1 MEEEKQLYTIILR
14 HDTSTMWLVND
25 PILALGEYGVE
36 DDTHKIKRGNGESK
50 WSELTYE
57 DFGLQYIVTF
67 ANLGGEVSD
76 NEALQKILD
85 EKVSV
90 KVFDDTNNSVITGI
104 GVIDD
109 SADEDDY
116 IARITRT
123 TKNLQTNAT
132 ISSNL
137 IVKSEDNTVQGYWST
152 DSKGNRI
159 LNIIAVCSITDYQP
173 AHRYYKDQLCYFNN
187 KVYRAYRDI
196 DSDKSFNEGQWVLLC
211 SLHSSD
217 IKYDNLVSGLD
228 AENVKDAL
236 DELKRRDDR
245 KVQKSTEE
253 RIVYGTDTFGN
264 QIVIPIDDL
273 RKVDTVNHKKADLSK
288 NVQLDAS
295 EINYSDADPS
305 LGTIRKVLD
314 SKVDKTFAGEGAKI
328 VRDIEFNYNDIDG
341 TIELVEDKVS
351 PETGESSR
359 ETRTIDIV
367 SEKELAKN
375 VADINE
381 RIDNEVETLNTRI
394 DDEVE
399 TLNIRV
405 DEEVETL
412 NTRITDEVEEL
423 NATIETNKQEI
434 NTRVDNEVATLNTTI
449 ENNKQEINTRVNN
462 EVATLNST
470 IETNKEEINTKVD
483 TIKEETD
490 KTIADNKQE
499 INDRVDEEVNTLN
512 SRIDEE
518 VATLNESIATERTAI
533 NNRVDN
539 EVADLNETIDLTKT
553 ELNNKIDEN
562 DEQINTKV
570 DTIKEETDKT
580 ISDNKADIEQKLVDG
595 LNTKIDKDISTNI
608 LIDIVAAQQS
618 QEPTLKLTR
627 KNTETKEPIVNHIH
641 FKAVGNIE
649 TKFGDGDHIIIDSSA
664 IDELLSIH
672 TTKLEQ
678 ADTRLTGHD
687 REIAALEAH
696 DVNHDTMLANHAEQL
711 VNHETRM
718 LNLETRADGFDRS
731 ILDLDAKIEQETTN
745 RKVADAKLETDI
757 SRNALNI
764 ENNTKAIR
772 DNADNIIELNDLL
785 QENVTNLT
793 QKKVDKTFAAL
804 TDNKVVGN
812 IIYTTSGNELLD
824 IEKQNVSPVDGSLS
838 SSNFKI
844 YSTDNTLVA
853 TPVLDDNNSLIGI
866 DLATNLDTD
875 VNYFVTTEILDTTI
889 PSSNIISLSSL
900 TPTDKVNVEL
910 YDIISDSEGTWARV
924 SSINEEDNTCTA
936 ITFHKH
942 AQAVW
947 GTVKG
952 NIAEQ
957 ADLQA
962 ELAKKVTL
970 QGPLNTNILAMITPG
985 TNNTT
990 RFEWGAIHVNP
1001 STGKVTTTTQLLT
1014 SSDNSIT
1021 INGSSTQSGN
1031 SITEM
1036 KAQLS
1041 VQAENVVFDPKTSGL
1056 TSVRLA
1062 WAIRELK
1069 TISDTNLSNLETK
1082 INDTKT
1088 SLNELIVNTES
1099 VLSNRIEEVNSS
1111 LSTEIENLDNDKLS
1125 KTDKPSMVYGTD
1137 EDGNQY
1143 TYGVDEFGKVDT
1155 VNNKVPDENKN
1166 IELMGSDIVT
1176 NEASAQTV
1184 AGDITNIYDIV
1195 NSITSDLATVITAY
1209 VPDTF
1214 YYATS
1219 TYTTQR
1225 FVTFER
1231 EDSILLMAKIMK
1243 DFTATTMQVTDYD
1256 AFMYDVGQG
1265 NLKLVGIPEQVG
1277 GGDTPTPEP
1286 THTGDTLV
1294 TTTELASDLV
1304 AAVSYNSATGATG
1317 PKYVDIT
1324 NNSSTSMTVLSPTWE
1339 MENNIVDSGE
1349 TITATNND
1357 ETLVATE
1364 IDSEYVA
1371 GNFTAIT
1378 TEEYGTDVMNTLN
1391 EVDGNVDTYDSLGGT
1406 EAEISAVLDEILGN

>member
-152 DSKGNRI
+152 DSKGNRV
-159 LNIIAVCSITDYQP
+159 LNIIAVCAITDYQP

-228 AENVKDAL
+228 AETVKDAL

-295 EINYSDADPS
+295 EINYSDANPS

-314 SKVDKTFAGEGAKI
+314 DKVDKTFAGEGAKI

-351 PETGESSR
+351 PENGESSR
-359 ETRTIDIV
+359 EIRTIDIV
-367 SEKELAKN
+367 SEKELEKN

-381 RIDNEVETLNTRI
+381 RIDDEVETLNTRV
-394 DDEVE
+394 DNEVSRLNTRVDNEVE
-399 TLNIRV
+399 A
-405 DEEVETL
+405 L
-412 NTRITDEVEEL
+412 NTRITDEVAEL
-423 NATIETNKQEI
+423 NSTIETNKQEINDRINNEVQTLNTTIETNKQEI
-434 NTRVDNEVATLNTTI
+434 NT
-449 ENNKQEINTRVNN
+449 
-462 EVATLNST
+462 
-470 IETNKEEINTKVD
+470 KVD
-483 TIKEETD
+483 TIKAETD
-490 KTIADNKQE
+490 KVIADNKKE
-499 INDRVDEEVNTLN
+499 INDRVDNEVQTLN
-512 SRIDEE
+512 TRIDEE
-518 VATLNESIATERTAI
+518 VETLNESIATERTAI

-570 DTIKEETDKT
+570 DTIKAETDKT

-664 IDELLSIH
+664 IDDLLSIH

-687 REIAALEAH
+687 REIAALEEH
-696 DVNHDTMLANHAEQL
+696 IVNHDTMLSNHTEQIA
-711 VNHETRM
+711 NHETRM
-718 LNLETRADGFDRS
+718 LNLETRADGFDVS
-731 ILDLDAKIEQETTN
+731 LADLDAKIEQETTN

-793 QKKVDKTFAAL
+793 QKKVDKTFAAV
-804 TDNKVVGN
+804 TDNMVVGN
-812 IIYTTSGNELLD
+812 LDYSEPNGDELLK
-824 IEKQNVSPVDGSLS
+824 INKTLVSPVDGSHDVSGFKLVS
-838 SSNFKI
+838 S
-844 YSTDNTLVA
+844 DNTLVA
-853 TPVLDDNNSLIGI
+853 TPIMENDKLVGI

-947 GTVKG
+947 GTIKG
-952 NIAEQ
+952 NIADQ
-957 ADLQA
+957 SDLQV
-962 ELAKKVTL
+962 ELAKKINKDIASHVVTEINYL
-970 QGPLNTNILAMITPG
+970 DIG
-985 TNNTT
+985 TNYNNLNEIRFTYRLQPTDGSGGHSPTPMVLAKSDSILIT
-990 RFEWGAIHVNP
+990 RGQGTNP
-1001 STGKVTTTTQLLT
+1001 ITYRFKV
-1014 SSDNSIT
+1014 
-1021 INGSSTQSGN
+1021 
-1031 SITEM
+1031 E
-1036 KAQLS
+1036 
-1041 VQAENVVFDPKTSGL
+1041 AEGVEFKPEASGL
-1056 TSVRLA
+1056 TSTFLA
-1062 WAIRELK
+1062 PAIRELK
-1069 TISDTNLSNLETK
+1069 TISDTNLSSLETK

-1088 SLNELIVNTES
+1088 SLNELITNTES
-1099 VLSNRIEEVNSS
+1099 LLDNKIEEVNTS
-1111 LSTEIENLDNDKLS
+1111 LSAEIENLDLNKLS
-1125 KTDKPSMVYGTD
+1125 KTDLPNVVYGTD
-1137 EDGNQY
+1137 ENSNQC
-1143 TYGVDEFGKVDT
+1143 TYSTDELGKVDT

-1166 IELMGSDIVT
+1166 IEIIGSDIKT
-1176 NEASAQTV
+1176 NETTTQTV
-1184 AGDITNIYDIV
+1184 AEDIANIYDKV
-1195 NSITSDLATVITAY
+1195 NVIMNDLATVITAY
-1209 VPDTF
+1209 VPDT
-1214 YYATS
+1214 YYVATS

-1231 EDSILLMAKIMK
+1231 EDGILLMAKIMK
-1243 DFTATTMQVTDYD
+1243 NFTANTVQVTDYD
-1256 AFMYDVGQG
+1256 AFMYDIEQG

-1277 GGDTPTPEP
+1277 SGDTPTPEP

-1294 TTTELASDLV
+1294 TTTELANDLV
-1304 AAVSYNSATGATG
+1304 AAVSYNSDTGATG
-1317 PKYVDIT
+1317 TKYIDIT

-1349 TITATNND
+1349 TITAINND

-1364 IDSEYVA
+1364 IDSGYVTS
-1371 GNFTAIT
+1371 NFTVST
-1378 TEEYGTDVMNTLN
+1378 TEEYGADVMNTLN
-1391 EVDGNVDTYDSLGGT
+1391 EVDGNTDTYDSLGGT
-1406 EAEISAVLDEILGN
+1406 ETEISAVLDEILGN